1 MEDRLWVWN
10 EASRLYSTGVFRS
23 DRLAFVRMYIYSP
36 VVGHVTMSMAMIV
49 LKMIYLLTDS
59 GQLG

>member
-23 DRLAFVRMYIYSP
+23 DRLALVRMYIYSP